1 MCFNFLTGRTGPSVG
16 PTSSA
21 DKAAGYLVDMAGPRR
36 AVNPMSAEQR
46 ATQNKQTED
55 RNTIRRADS
64 YGSSNTKSASVV
76 PGAEKIKKTFK
87 QQTNNDRNAK
97 RIADRMVVKAKR
109 RLPVPSGTPSSYFQP
124 VTNWKGTKKTILG
137 A

>member
-21 DKAAGYLVDMAGPRR
+21 DRAAGYLVDMAGPRR

-46 ATQNKQTED
+46 ATQNKQTAD

-76 PGAEKIKKTFK
+76 PGAAKIKKTFQSK
-87 QQTNNDRNAK
+87 TAKRTVDNTVVKKKK
-97 RIADRMVVKAKR
+97 RIATSTSYSSPFRSWQGTTSR
-109 RLPVPSGTPSSYFQP
+109 SG
-124 VTNWKGTKKTILG
+124 KTILG